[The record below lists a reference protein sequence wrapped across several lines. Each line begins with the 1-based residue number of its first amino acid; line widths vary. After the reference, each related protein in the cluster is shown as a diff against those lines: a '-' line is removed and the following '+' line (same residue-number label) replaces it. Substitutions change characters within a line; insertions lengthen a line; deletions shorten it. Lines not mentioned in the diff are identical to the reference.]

1 MQRYQDDKA
10 WIAYATETEQLL
22 MYQDTKSSMKMELE
36 MFHKHEPVRFRSDV
50 VDTHIDI
57 CAPEVC
63 NCLLWAVIN
72 WGKVLEIFQDNF
84 DFQDFRQDFIID
96 FVLSESDVNEYKAY
110 VELVSGCYAA
120 RIDSLR
126 SYENI
131 RFVKLPLLVT
141 NF

>member
-1 MQRYQDDKA
+1 MHRYQDDKA

-63 NCLLWAVIN
+63 NCLL
-72 WGKVLEIFQDNF
+72 
-84 DFQDFRQDFIID
+84 
-96 FVLSESDVNEYKAY
+96 
-110 VELVSGCYAA
+110 
-120 RIDSLR
+120 
-126 SYENI
+126 
-131 RFVKLPLLVT
+131 
-141 NF
+141 